1 MLKRANKIAA
11 LLIAAT
17 SIVSII
23 PATAAERLGSKEGT
37 LEQAISFESGKYSY
51 YGYKTEDNNTGI
63 WYNKGA
69 ETKDL
74 YNNDLEDYT
83 FDNASKYGEKYVYA
97 KDTGSSDEYLVDL
110 TTGKVVDDETAEEKM
125 DSAKSKLQSA
135 LRKTDRY
142 SKLKDS
148 SGRFIISNND
158 FKQILTG
165 SFGEVWYKYSTTG
178 ESIFNTDF
186 VTKNG
191 TAVTNSHAVVFINNN
206 GNYIDASYIANM
218 QVFSS
223 SKKRA
228 VKIENYDKKDNDSGL
243 EVHLENIEVLAQDKD
258 YLYTLTTVTVADTS
272 NLAYAAPETQ
282 YFIQKIS
289 KAQGEKKDDAYLP
302 KSVTSYQLDNK
313 SIYDN
318 GDAQDAFN
326 VIFNTN
332 GTNLD
337 GYNANNNLY
346 SVRNGVLYVT
356 SVKENKV
363 KVYTLKF
370 SKVKANAIAADDSV
384 AVDTDTKPDLVAKD
398 VDTYLVK
405 KDDGDDQDTTA
416 VTLQN
421 KADNSI
427 TGRSAQLSSAVSID
441 TEGYT
446 WGINKGKIYKYVDGS
461 FKEIYT
467 CDRTLNSI
475 DVYNEGNLIAW
486 DSNGD
491 VYTTVQEGKK
501 QTVDE
506 AVTVNPDLGQTTPVK
521 VGWDKLADGTWNF
534 YDATGTKI
542 SSKWVNIGGTWYYL
556 KADGAMATGWVN
568 DRGTWYYLNS
578 SGAMKT
584 GWINSNGTWYFLN
597 SSGAMQT
604 GWVNNNGTWYYLDTS
619 GAMKT
624 GWVNV
629 NGTWYYLHS
638 NGAMAANTT
647 INGYKLSSS
656 GALI

>member
-1 MLKRANKIAA
+1 M
-11 LLIAAT
+11 
-17 SIVSII
+17 
-23 PATAAERLGSKEGT
+23 
-37 LEQAISFESGKYSY
+37 QSY
-51 YGYKTEDNNTGI
+51 I
-63 WYNKGA
+63 
-69 ETKDL
+69 
-74 YNNDLEDYT
+74 
-83 FDNASKYGEKYVYA
+83 YA
-97 KDTGSSDEYLVDL
+97 KDAGSSDEYLVDL

-125 DSAKSKLQSA
+125 DSAKTKLQTA

-148 SGRFIISNND
+148 SGRFIISNNN

-165 SFGEVWYKYSTTG
+165 SFGEVWYKYSTIG

-186 VTKNG
+186 ITKNG
-191 TAVTNSHAVVFINNN
+191 ATVTTSQAVVFTNNN
-206 GNYIDASYIANM
+206 RNYIDVSYIANM

-243 EVHLENIEVLAQDKD
+243 EVHLENVEVLAQDKD

-313 SIYDN
+313 SIYDDS
-318 GDAQDAFN
+318 DAEDAFN

-332 GTNLD
+332 GSNLD
-337 GYNANNNLY
+337 GYNADNNLY

-356 SVKENKV
+356 SVRENKV
-363 KVYTLKF
+363 KVYTLKL
-370 SKVKANAIAADDSV
+370 SKAKVSAIVADDSV
-384 AVDTDTKPDLVAKD
+384 AVDADTKPDLVAKN

-405 KDDGDDQDTTA
+405 KEDGDDQDTTT
-416 VTLQN
+416 VTLQG
-421 KADNSI
+421 KADNAI
-427 TGRSAQLSSAVSID
+427 TGKAIKLSSAVSID

-446 WGINKGKIYKYVDGS
+446 WAINKGKIYKYVDGN

-467 CDRTLNSI
+467 CDRTLDSI
-475 DVYNEGNLIAW
+475 DVYNEDNLIAW
-486 DSNGD
+486 DSKGD

-501 QTVDE
+501 QTVDD

-521 VGWDKLADGTWNF
+521 VGWDKLPDGTWNF

-542 SSKWVNIGGTWYYL
+542 SKKWVNIGGTWYYL
-556 KADGAMATGWVN
+556 KADGAMATGWLN

-578 SGAMKT
+578 SGSMKT

-604 GWVNNNGTWYYLDTS
+604 GWLNNNGTWYYLDTS

-624 GWVNV
+624 GWQLV
-629 NGTWYYLHS
+629 NGAWYYLHS
-638 NGAMAANTT
+638 NGAMAYNTT

-656 GALI
+656 GALV